1 MALEKRLLGS
11 APTAQHSAILFSGKR
26 PDFRWSRHAA
36 QILLRGQER
45 SGKTS
50 RDCICDPRVINGDT
64 QLIK

>member
-11 APTAQHSAILFSGKR
+11 TPTAQHSAILFSGKR
-26 PDFRWSRHAA
+26 PDFRWSRHGA

-50 RDCICDPRVINGDT
+50 RDSI
-64 QLIK
+64 

>member
-11 APTAQHSAILFSGKR
+11 APTAQHSAILLSGKR
-26 PDFRWSRHAA
+26 PDFRWSRRGA
-36 QILLRGQER
+36 QILLRDQER

-50 RDCICDPRVINGDT
+50 RGCICDLDLINGDT